1 MPQSKPGTIYER
13 FGITA
18 MADEGI
24 RPGGFKLTERALEF
38 CRFGRQSPVLDVGC
52 GNGATVHLLRTVHDL
67 WAVGMDASSVLAGEA
82 RKRGA
87 SFPLVIGTAGRLPF
101 SDTAF
106 RGVFLECTLSL
117 TSNHREVLGECHR
130 VIQTGGKLVITDV
143 HVRNP
148 DGLAG
153 LANQPPTSC
162 LRGAQE
168 PNVVRNQVRAAGF
181 EIELWEDHSDLLK
194 EFVMRIVW
202 TMGSMNA
209 FWGLGGDRVADAGA
223 MEEAVRHSRPGYH
236 LLIGHKTAANGRC
249 HRGPLPPHGEKTN
262 R

>member
-1 MPQSKPGTIYER
+1 MPQPMPGTIYER
-13 FGITA
+13 FGVTA
-18 MADEGI
+18 IADEGI
-24 RPGGFKLTERALEF
+24 RPGGLKLTERALEF

-52 GNGATVHLLRTVHDL
+52 GNGATVHFLRTVHDL
-67 WAVGMDASSVLAGEA
+67 WAVGIDASSVLAGEA
-82 RKRGA
+82 RKRSA
-87 SFPLVIGTAGRLPF
+87 SPPLVIGTAGRLPF
-101 SDTAF
+101 SDNVF

-117 TSNHREVLGECHR
+117 MSNRREVLGECHR
-130 VIQTGGKLVITDV
+130 VIRPAGKLVITDV

-153 LANQPPTSC
+153 LANLPQTSC
-162 LRGAQE
+162 LRGAE
-168 PNVVRNQVRAAGF
+168 DPNVVQDRVRAAGF

-209 FWGLGGDRVADAGA
+209 FWGFAGDRVAEAGA
-223 MEEAVRHSRPGYH
+223 VEEAVRDARPGYH
-236 LLIGHKTAANGRC
+236 LLIGHKTAAHGRC
-249 HRGPLPPHGEKTN
+249 RRRPLPSRGEKAN